1 MSWRR
6 LRIVIQHLP
15 PESATMTALRNAM
28 PEDELAELAERGE
41 PEAGR
46 WSQVEQLLAV
56 VADRV
61 AHLEYSFICANTEK
75 KKDRPDPPE
84 PIRRPGAK
92 PPKKKAAP
100 LSEGGAEVLFRLING
115 GAA

>member
-1 MSWRR
+1 
-6 LRIVIQHLP
+6 
-15 PESATMTALRNAM
+15 MTALRNAM
-28 PEDELAELAERGE
+28 PEDELDRAQATAE
-41 PEAGR
+41 PEKGR

-56 VADRV
+56 VADRI
-61 AHLEYSFICANTEK
+61 ARLEYTFVCANTEK

-100 LSEGGAEVLFRLING
+100 ISEGGAEVLFRLING

>member
-6 LRIVIQHLP
+6 LRVILQHLP
-15 PESATMTALRNAM
+15 PESHTWTALRNAM
-28 PEDELAELAERGE
+28 TDEELAAQAEQGE
-41 PEAGR
+41 PERAR
-46 WSQVEQLLAV
+46 WSQMEQLLAV

-61 AHLEYSFICANTEK
+61 ARVEYVLICANTDK
-75 KKDRPDPPE
+75 KSKRPEPPE

-92 PPKKKAAP
+92 PVRPKAK
-100 LSEGGAEVLFRLING
+100 LSEASADRLFQLLNG